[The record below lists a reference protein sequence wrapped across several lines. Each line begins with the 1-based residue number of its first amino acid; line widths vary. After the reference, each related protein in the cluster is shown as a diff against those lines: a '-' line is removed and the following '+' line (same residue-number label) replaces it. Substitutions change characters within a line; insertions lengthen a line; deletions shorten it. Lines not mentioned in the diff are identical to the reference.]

1 MLYFLLVLCDFP
13 FFFSMCLVIVV
24 VAVIVVAAAVV
35 FGERASHSQVCSIK
49 NHYIYYGTYVIFAL

>member
-1 MLYFLLVLCDFP
+1 
-13 FFFSMCLVIVV
+13 MCLVIV

-49 NHYIYYGTYVIFAL
+49 NHYIYYGTYVTVPVKRVLVEHLFKIELLLP